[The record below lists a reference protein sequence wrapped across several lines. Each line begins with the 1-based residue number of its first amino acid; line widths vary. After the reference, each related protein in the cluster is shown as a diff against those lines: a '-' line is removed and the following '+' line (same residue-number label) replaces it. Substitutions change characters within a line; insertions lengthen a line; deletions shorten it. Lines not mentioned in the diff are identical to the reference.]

1 MYYWTLKKCQKRIF
15 KGSGSSLNN
24 VKAIIMIINTSCAQF
39 GLILTKALRGINITF
54 HILTNQNNGTESL
67 SNLPKIIQQVSSKSR
82 IWT

>member
-1 MYYWTLKKCQKRIF
+1 
-15 KGSGSSLNN
+15 
-24 VKAIIMIINTSCAQF
+24 MIISTLCAQF
-39 GLILTKALRGINITF
+39 GLILTKALRGINVTF